1 MKTGKKFKIADAK
14 LAPRGARKIEW
25 ARSHMPVLAE
35 IRKRFERE
43 KPLRGIRIAACL
55 HNTKETAVLVETLA
69 AGGASVALCGSN
81 PLSTQDDVV
90 AALAAEGIS
99 VYAWRGVNQRDYY
112 WCLNK
117 TLDTKPHITLDDGA
131 DTISTVHSKRPN
143 LIPGIIG
150 GQEETTTG
158 VIRLRAMHKDRALR
172 YPVVAVNDT
181 PTKRLLDNI
190 RGTGQSTIDGVIR
203 ATNVLLAG
211 KTFVVAGYGH
221 CGRGLADRA
230 RGIGANVVVTEV
242 DAMKALEAS
251 MAGFRVMPMAD
262 AARIG
267 DIIVTATGDINVI
280 DKRHFSLLKDGAI
293 IANTGH
299 FDCEINVKQL
309 DKIAK
314 KKRTILPEVDE
325 YTLANGRKIVLL
337 AQGRLVN
344 LACAEGHPPAV
355 MDTSFANQALVAEWL
370 VKNKGKLAVKVH
382 EVPEEIDYKV
392 AQLKL
397 SSYGLKIDKLTP
409 EQKKYLASWEEGT

>member
-1 MKTGKKFKIADAK
+1 MKKYKIKDAS
-14 LAPRGARKIEW
+14 LAPAGLKKIEW

-35 IRKRFERE
+35 IKKRFQKE
-43 KPLRGIRIAACL
+43 KPLKGIRIAACL
-55 HNTKETAVLVETLA
+55 HNTKETAVLAETLA
-69 AGGASVALCGSN
+69 AGGAQIALCGSN

-90 AALAAEGIS
+90 AALASEGIS
-99 VYAWRGVNQRDYY
+99 VYAWRGVNKKDYY
-112 WCLNK
+112 WCINK
-117 TLDTKPHITLDDGA
+117 VLDIKPHITLDDGA
-131 DTISTVHSKRPN
+131 DLISAVHSKRKQ

-190 RGTGQSTIDGVIR
+190 RGTGQSTIDGIIR

-211 KTFVVAGYGH
+211 KTFVIAGYGH

-230 RGIGANVVVTEV
+230 RGMGANVIVTEV

-251 MAGFRVMPMAD
+251 MAGFRVMRMKD
-262 AARIG
+262 AARVG
-267 DIIVTATGDINVI
+267 DIFVTATGDINVLT
-280 DKRHFSLLKDGAI
+280 KKHFPLLKDGAI
-293 IANTGH
+293 LANTGH

-309 DKIAK
+309 DAMAK
-314 KKRTILPEVDE
+314 RKRTLLPEVDE
-325 YTLANGRKIVLL
+325 YTLPNGRCVVLL

-355 MDTSFANQALVAEWL
+355 MDTSFANQALVSEWL
-370 VKNKGKLAVKVH
+370 VENKGKLAVKVH
-382 EVPEEIDYKV
+382 EVPQEIDYEV
-392 AQLKL
+392 AKLKL
-397 SSYGLKIDKLTP
+397 ASYGLHIDELTL
-409 EQKKYLASWEEGT
+409 EQRRYLASWTEGT

>member
-1 MKTGKKFKIADAK
+1 LKSLKFKIKDIK
-14 LAPRGARKIEW
+14 LAPQGMKKIEW
-25 ARSHMPVLAE
+25 ARQHMPVLAE
-35 IRKRFERE
+35 IKKRFARE

-69 AGGASVALCGSN
+69 AGGADVALCGSN

-90 AALAAEGIS
+90 AALAAEGIL

-117 TLDTKPHITLDDGA
+117 TLDIKPHITLDDGA
-131 DTISTVHSKRPN
+131 DAISTVHSKRPN

-181 PTKRLLDNI
+181 PTKRLLDNV
-190 RGTGQSTIDGVIR
+190 RGTGQSTIDGIIR

-230 RGIGANVVVTEV
+230 RGMGANVVVTEV

-267 DIIVTATGDINVI
+267 DIFVTATGDINVI
-280 DKRHFSLLKDGAI
+280 DKRHFALLKDGAI

-309 DKIAK
+309 DAAAK
-314 KKRTILPEVDE
+314 RKRTVLPEVEE
-325 YTLANGRKIVLL
+325 YTLANGRRIVLL

-355 MDTSFANQALVAEWL
+355 MDTSFADQALVAEWL
-370 VKNKGKLAVKVH
+370 VRNKGKLAVKVH
-382 EVPEEIDYKV
+382 EVPKEIDYEV
-392 AQLKL
+392 ARLKL
-397 SSYGLKIDKLTP
+397 SSYGLRIDKLTP
-409 EQKKYLASWEEGT
+409 EQEKYLASWEEGT